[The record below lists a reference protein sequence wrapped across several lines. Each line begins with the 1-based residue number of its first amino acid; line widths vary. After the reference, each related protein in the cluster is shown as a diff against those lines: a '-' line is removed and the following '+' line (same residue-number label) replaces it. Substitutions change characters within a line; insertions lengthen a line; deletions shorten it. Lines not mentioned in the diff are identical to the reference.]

1 MLNKSLSSYL
11 QLGNNQWKIIVA
23 FCSLPSY
30 LSSGFYFW
38 IVKLSPWVHLAYA
51 KKFTSISFW
60 KCKLSLEPFI
70 SVPDAPPQTV
80 TGHNVS
86 QTEIKLLWRPVPLD
100 NLNGILM
107 GYKGSCR
114 IAKGNQPSTEKQFN
128 SSVFEGV
135 LDGLNAFTTYACSV
149 RAFTIKGDGPPS
161 SDLLV
166 KTEEEGKGNRH
177 HLITDDL

>member
-1 MLNKSLSSYL
+1 M
-11 QLGNNQWKIIVA
+11 
-23 FCSLPSY
+23 
-30 LSSGFYFW
+30 
-38 IVKLSPWVHLAYA
+38 
-51 KKFTSISFW
+51 
-60 KCKLSLEPFI
+60 EPFI

-114 IAKGNQPSTEKQFN
+114 IANGNQPSTEKQFN
-128 SSVFEGV
+128 TSVFEGV

-161 SDLLV
+161 SDILV